1 MRRAKGLG
9 RCLVVAALAIGA
21 SGAVA
26 ARTLSVRITAPAA
39 ALTGAPC
46 RVAVTLSAPVSRGT
60 ARLQERSG
68 RRWRTVARKRLLRR
82 TVTLSCPVARE
93 ATTRRFR
100 AVVRRGDRV
109 LARSKVLTVR
119 VTRAPQTGGAPPA
132 ARRARRRSPS

>member
-1 MRRAKGLG
+1 M
-9 RCLVVAALAIGA
+9 VVAALAIGA

-26 ARTLSVRITAPAA
+26 ARTLSVRITAPAP

-46 RVAVTLSAPVSRGT
+46 RVAVTVSAHVSRG
-60 ARLQERSG
+60 QERSG

-100 AVVRRGDRV
+100 AVVRRGDR
-109 LARSKVLTVR
+109 
-119 VTRAPQTGGAPPA
+119 G
-132 ARRARRRSPS
+132 SPS